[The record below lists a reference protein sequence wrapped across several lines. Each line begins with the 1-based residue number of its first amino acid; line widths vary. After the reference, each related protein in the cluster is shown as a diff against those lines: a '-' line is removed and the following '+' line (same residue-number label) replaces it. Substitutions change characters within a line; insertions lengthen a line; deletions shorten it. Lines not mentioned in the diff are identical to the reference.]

1 MSSDRDLMVLSR
13 AKRRLEIAHGLRE
26 IMGKLKLTVNEEKTR
41 ICKVPGGLARCIPDR
56 AGLSRTGNTITDVIR
71 ARAFAICCRCQDA
84 DDLDVLHSDPAF
96 KFAFGRLPDSR
107 RDLCLQPPLAN
118 APRVKNVIRL
128 TYALVYQW
136 MASYSTAPSSV
147 TLGIDDICESAQ
159 R

>member
-13 AKRRLEIAHGLRE
+13 AKRRLEIAH
-26 IMGKLKLTVNEEKTR
+26 
-41 ICKVPGGLARCIPDR
+41 GLARCIPDR

-96 KFAFGRLPDSR
+96 KLAFGRLPDGR

-128 TYALVYQW
+128 NYALVYQW

-147 TLGIDDICESAQ
+147 TLGIDDICESVPSDNCLEGQQA
-159 R
+159 